1 LLRTAREYEQED
13 VVVVLGA
20 TDPEAIR
27 LVGQTVTCGDPTWAG
42 PLAGVALK
50 LPVYHIFE
58 AAVRSAIP
66 GDVYAEKVG
75 HLEVLHDVDQVV
87 SATAE
92 VRASLGAIP

>member
-1 LLRTAREYEQED
+1 
-13 VVVVLGA
+13 VVVLGA

-58 AAVRSAIP
+58 PVVKSMVPDDIYAA
-66 GDVYAEKVG
+66 KVG
-75 HLEVLHDVDQVV
+75 NLEVLYDVDQVV

-92 VRASLGAIP
+92 VRASLAATP